1 MYSGM
6 IVAALLARW
15 RHPHL
20 RSAARMAQ
28 AGMESSPSGR
38 AESTVMAY
46 RFDHEFLQRFP
57 HDKASTA
64 PTVRSR
70 AEFRLAPALE
80 RRPDTAVEP
89 EAVDR
94 RGACDRADAI

>member
-28 AGMESSPSGR
+28 AGMESSPSAR
-38 AESTVMAY
+38 AESTVTAY
-46 RFDHEFLQRFP
+46 RFDHEFLQRFRL
-57 HDKASTA
+57 T
-64 PTVRSR
+64 RR
-70 AEFRLAPALE
+70 AQ
-80 RRPDTAVEP
+80 RRPYDHALSFALP
-89 EAVDR
+89 QLLSDDQMPR
-94 RGACDRADAI
+94 SSRKRSIGAELAIARMR